1 MSARAARILA
11 ERSGDDKFVVKTAS
25 CTLTVREQQV
35 HVDSTDGAVAI
46 ALPNVVEAKGLFF
59 SIICTVYVSAV
70 TITAA
75 STYDFAYTA
84 ISEATDGGLYYSD
97 GFTWWELSV
106 IT

>member
-1 MSARAARILA
+1 MSERAARIHG

-25 CTLTVREQQV
+25 CTLTVREQRV
-35 HVDSTDGAVAI
+35 HVDSTAGAVAI
-46 ALPNVVEAKGLFF
+46 ALPNVSEAKGLTF

-84 ISEATDGGLYYSD
+84 ISEATDGNLLYSD
-97 GFTWWELSV
+97 GFTWWELAA